1 MWQWIKNDECN
12 LKVQF
17 LGFFYAVSINL
28 KSNFEHQTHDSL
40 NMLRLWK
47 HIDGLNAQNSI
58 LFFKGERSLAKELG
72 SHET

>member
-40 NMLRLWK
+40 NMVCLRK
-47 HIDGLNAQNSI
+47 HIDRLNANNFVMAGKNSNI
-58 LFFKGERSLAKELG
+58 AG
-72 SHET
+72 